1 MPWGWP
7 QHPMAEAKECFELRN
22 KQREPVNF
30 LRGKASNFL
39 QVSPESKARE
49 DNILCP
55 SYDAV
60 SQITKYSPPAEQHL
74 QMYVLRRQQS

>member
-22 KQREPVNF
+22 KQLEPVNF
-30 LRGKASNFL
+30 LRENVSNFL
-39 QVSPESKARE
+39 QISPESKARQ

-60 SQITKYSPPAEQHL
+60 SQITK
-74 QMYVLRRQQS
+74 